1 MVQLGLDSLI
11 NKLQLDNKYIF
22 CMYVCMYVYMYVY
35 MYVNVRMWI
44 CYVDIMHE
52 QEAIE
57 GTNLQSVAGRYEVS
71 LKKRYDQQAVGPPLE
86 VINPLKS
93 KKRSLSTIVYYCIYT
108 YTFHMADILLNIFHN
123 KEIRLTYIHT
133 YIHTCV
139 INCPQEKGY
148 EHIHNKHVCKYVSDL
163 TVMP

>member
-1 MVQLGLDSLI
+1 
-11 NKLQLDNKYIF
+11 
-22 CMYVCMYVYMYVY
+22 MYVCMYVYMYVY

-93 KKRSLSTIVYYCIYT
+93 KKKVSINHSLLLYIYL
-108 YTFHMADILLNIFHN
+108 HIPHG
-123 KEIRLTYIHT
+123 RHT
-133 YIHTCV
+133 
-139 INCPQEKGY
+139 
-148 EHIHNKHVCKYVSDL
+148 S
-163 TVMP
+163 